1 MRKMIKVCEVSMALE
16 SLLSLKSLIFSIR
29 FSEGKLAAANVIEE
43 TVKRLE
49 EEEGISPSRIIV
61 GGFSQGGAVALL
73 TAYHRRTQGKVPF
86 AGCVCLLGWLT
97 LKDDLSV
104 TDEVAKSTPLFW
116 GHGQYDDKKVLFE
129 QQKHRVDMLKS
140 HGVDVTD
147 QSYPMGHE
155 SDYDELEAM
164 AEFCEKLLF
173 PSE

>member
-1 MRKMIKVCEVSMALE
+1 M
-16 SLLSLKSLIFSIR
+16 
-29 FSEGKLAAANVIEE
+29 
-43 TVKRLE
+43 KRLE

-86 AGCVCLLGWLT
+86 AGCVCLSGWLT

-129 QQKHRVDMLKS
+129 QQKHGVDMLKS

-147 QSYPMGHE
+147 RSYPMGHE